1 MVFSDTECFCMCSLQ
16 PRRLRANLRERKLDV
31 SSPRAKFLWLGSS
44 IFVCLKTQKCS
55 DDITPEAITLI
66 CLIFLIL
73 GSLVSGLQ
81 AATAQKLNTIN
92 NIDYFTALIFFD
104 FAIPQF
110 FNPATGSRIQPYIK
124 INYL

>member
-1 MVFSDTECFCMCSLQ
+1 MFLHVLITTSKTKGKLEGAKTGCKQPQGKILMVGQF
-16 PRRLRANLRERKLDV
+16 NL
-31 SSPRAKFLWLGSS
+31 
-44 IFVCLKTQKCS
+44 CLSQNSKCS